1 MRRLGLLA
9 GLGVACLL
17 VAGALAGGRPDPL
30 GRVLLW
36 AGLPRLAEP
45 LLEDPGWRGVAAYRA
60 GHLKASAEAF
70 RAGGDW
76 LNLGNAQVMSE
87 EYAAALE
94 SYDRARLRGD
104 ARAAANFDLVAAFY
118 AGRALSPEA
127 QIAWFADRD
136 DLQGEPVAAP
146 VAQGSARAASDG
158 SETTNTGALLGLP
171 ELASHADPLLQRAV
185 RKVFDETFMVANDRW
200 LATLSDVPGEYLAE
214 RIKQEHKRRQS
225 LGLSP
230 PDPEDPR

>member
-1 MRRLGLLA
+1 MRRVGLLA
-9 GLGVACLL
+9 GLGAVLL
-17 VAGALAGGRPDPL
+17 LLAGTLAGGRPDPL

-36 AGLPRLAEP
+36 AGLPRLAVP
-45 LLEDPGWRGVAAYRA
+45 MLEDPGWRGVAAYRA
-60 GHLKASAEAF
+60 GRYDDAEEAF
-70 RAGGDW
+70 RAARDW
-76 LNLGNAQVMSE
+76 LNLGNAQVRTSR
-87 EYAAALE
+87 YAAALE
-94 SYDRARLRGD
+94 SYDRARLDGD

-127 QIAWFADRD
+127 PLAWFTDRD
-136 DLQGEPVAAP
+136 DLEGAPVAAP

-158 SETTNTGALLGLP
+158 SETTNTGALPGLP
-171 ELASHADPLLQRAV
+171 ELASHDDPLLQRAV

-214 RIKQEHKRRQS
+214 RIRQEHKRRQA

-230 PDPEDPR
+230 PEPEDPR